1 MKPSCK
7 CVLYV
12 LRAADSGWVRGVDL
26 AEVGGF
32 RFGGRIHELRH
43 DFGYRIER
51 RSDPRSAV
59 DQYRL
64 LPPEKPEQLSLTLE
78 RVAS

>member
-7 CVLYV
+7 RVLAR
-12 LRAADSGWVRGVDL
+12 LRASDGGWVRGNEL

-43 DFGYRIER
+43 DYGYTIER

-64 LPPEKPEQLSLTLE
+64 VEELTLGLI
-78 RVAS
+78 AS